1 MPDSKQ
7 RVTLEFIRAERVQRE
22 EEVADLEEEI
32 VKLQAAAELID
43 G

>member
-7 RVTLEFIRAERVQRE
+7 RVTLEFIRAERAQRE
-22 EEVADLEEEI
+22 EEVAALKEEI
-32 VKLQAAAELID
+32 IKLQVASELID